1 PPSTTATGWP
11 ITSNPPAPPGCPAA
25 TVARCPSTVSIPPPA
40 LCGGKA
46 TVARGIGAGAS
57 RLPRAALAFGRRAR
71 RPPGLMQVNP
81 SAGAWRHSVRRPSS
95 TVVALMQQGFRIAV
109 IGAGE
114 TGTPLL
120 KQVLIA
126 PFVTVVGVADL
137 DLSMPGIELAREFG
151 VPVTD
156 NFMELA
162 ELGDRVDVI
171 IDVTGA
177 PKVREALRQ
186 HMVDSGNTPTL
197 IMHERIALLTMS
209 LSAGRLV
216 GSKHGHQEYA

>member
-1 PPSTTATGWP
+1 
-11 ITSNPPAPPGCPAA
+11 
-25 TVARCPSTVSIPPPA
+25 
-40 LCGGKA
+40 
-46 TVARGIGAGAS
+46 
-57 RLPRAALAFGRRAR
+57 
-71 RPPGLMQVNP
+71 
-81 SAGAWRHSVRRPSS
+81 
-95 TVVALMQQGFRIAV
+95 MQQGFRIAV

-120 KQVLIA
+120 KQMLTA

-162 ELGDRVDVI
+162 EMGERVDVI

-177 PKVREALRQ
+177 PKVREALRK
-186 HMVDSGNTPTL
+186 HMVDTGNTHTL
-197 IMHERIALLTMS
+197 IMHERIALLMMS

-216 GSKHGHQEYA
+216 SSKHGHQEYA